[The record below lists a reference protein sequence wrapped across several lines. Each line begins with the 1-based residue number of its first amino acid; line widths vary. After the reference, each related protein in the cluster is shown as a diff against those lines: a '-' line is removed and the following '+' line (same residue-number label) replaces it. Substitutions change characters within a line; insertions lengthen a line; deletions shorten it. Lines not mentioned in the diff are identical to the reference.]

1 MNGLDAREAEYRAE
15 IEGWDWDAL
24 RSEAESNA
32 EPDEYSGD
40 DTLSGRVFL
49 GSVFSLY
56 PSGKYYMPFACS
68 NLAPCETC
76 NGRGSIF
83 PRMPRRIERKI
94 RAEHARLMA
103 RFDALRAAGREFPP
117 RLLARSRRQY
127 RLYKRACGV
136 SCAACDGLGSR
147 EAALDARYGEILESV
162 AEEHGF
168 SVESGEGDPCD
179 IFLTCAVDAPENVEA
194 ENS

>member
-1 MNGLDAREAEYRAE
+1 MLSARKRRAMQNRTSTA
-15 IEGWDWDAL
+15 GMT
-24 RSEAESNA
+24 RSPGEFSSARCSRSIRPVSTTCRSRA
-32 EPDEYSGD
+32 RISRRA
-40 DTLSGRVFL
+40 GRAT
-49 GSVFSLY
+49 G
-56 PSGKYYMPFACS
+56 AD
-68 NLAPCETC
+68 
-76 NGRGSIF
+76 IF

-103 RFDALRAAGREFPP
+103 RFDALRAAGSEFPA

-162 AEEHGF
+162 AEKHGF

-194 ENS
+194 E